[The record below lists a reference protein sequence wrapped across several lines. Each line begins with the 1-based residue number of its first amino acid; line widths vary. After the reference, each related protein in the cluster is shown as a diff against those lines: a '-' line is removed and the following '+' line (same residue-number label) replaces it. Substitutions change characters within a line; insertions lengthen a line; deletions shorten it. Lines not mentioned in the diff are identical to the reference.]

1 MVKANSSW
9 LFPPHCTG
17 QSQNLNCM
25 STSVEAVQP
34 GYLPACANSGLY
46 TLSANVMMPGV
57 EDPSLPSLNSQQSN
71 GYGELPHS
79 LPPFFQNSFPAIC
92 PCPKENFPV
101 FPNGFCGE
109 ASPNAI
115 PGCQQ
120 KFAIFDQSGNE
131 TRLIYSAF
139 LTADVKPTV
148 AAIKPVGG
156 SCLRNGEN
164 AAKMDQINQTVLKL
178 PEVSDENNLSGEE
191 SEMHEDTEEINAL
204 LYSDDEDDEYT
215 GGDEDDEYV
224 GGGGGDDDDYDD
236 EVTSTGHS
244 PFLISSSGMRG
255 HVEDITE
262 EVAGSDGQNKR
273 QKLLD
278 GGCKRKSLADTA
290 SLTELAGVRGY
301 VFDNEESSYAFG
313 QNQVEERLVVW
324 GNKQLKKDKIRAT
337 LKILESIIPGA
348 KDKDPLLVLDVAIDY
363 LKSLKFKAKTLGV
376 NYF

>member
-1 MVKANSSW
+1 
-9 LFPPHCTG
+9 
-17 QSQNLNCM
+17 
-25 STSVEAVQP
+25 
-34 GYLPACANSGLY
+34 
-46 TLSANVMMPGV
+46 
-57 EDPSLPSLNSQQSN
+57 
-71 GYGELPHS
+71 
-79 LPPFFQNSFPAIC
+79 
-92 PCPKENFPV
+92 
-101 FPNGFCGE
+101 
-109 ASPNAI
+109 
-115 PGCQQ
+115 
-120 KFAIFDQSGNE
+120 
-131 TRLIYSAF
+131 
-139 LTADVKPTV
+139 
-148 AAIKPVGG
+148 
-156 SCLRNGEN
+156 
-164 AAKMDQINQTVLKL
+164 MDRINQTVLKL

-204 LYSDDEDDEYT
+204 LYSDDEDGEYT

-224 GGGGGDDDDYDD
+224 GGGGGGDDDDDYDD

-255 HVEDITE
+255 HVEARTE

-290 SLTELAGVRGY
+290 SLTELAGVQGY

-313 QNQVEERLVVW
+313 QNQVEERFVVW